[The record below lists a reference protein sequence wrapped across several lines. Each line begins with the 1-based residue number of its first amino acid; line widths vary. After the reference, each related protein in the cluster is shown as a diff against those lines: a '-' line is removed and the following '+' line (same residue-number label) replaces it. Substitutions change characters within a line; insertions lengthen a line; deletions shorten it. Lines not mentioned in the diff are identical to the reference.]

1 MKIKT
6 NTTILNSV
14 LIMILIFTYSSCG
27 STNTSQGTSTGAVIG
42 GLLDGWEGAATGAL
56 IGGGVGLMEDTAEDK
71 KIRQQQKE
79 RELAML
85 EKSRISADA
94 KTTQTPK
101 NSNKLTGSTWS
112 VVSLVDD
119 EKKTSDFS
127 SMILTFQTNTRATT
141 LILWADGKSET
152 YSERYIVVSD
162 ALVFTGK
169 DYITNAQYSITAN
182 QMILVTPTMRVVLE
196 EVEEGI

>member
-1 MKIKT
+1 MIFSKFI
-6 NTTILNSV
+6 NV
-14 LIMILIFTYSSCG
+14 LIISFFFVA
-27 STNTSQGTSTGAVIG
+27 AVH
-42 GLLDGWEGAATGAL
+42 A
-56 IGGGVGLMEDTAEDK
+56 
-71 KIRQQQKE
+71 
-79 RELAML
+79 
-85 EKSRISADA
+85 
-94 KTTQTPK
+94 
-101 NSNKLTGSTWS
+101 
-112 VVSLVDD
+112 D